1 VLLGD
6 VITLVVLVVS
16 VADLVTL
23 LFVGRVTLFVV
34 DRLVDCFVR
43 SLALETQLVINTF
56 DGKGWD
62 RFTLP
67 QIFMKNL
74 CILVHIVHKNKVRK
88 IEKIAFFN

>member
-1 VLLGD
+1 MLLGD

-43 SLALETQLVINTF
+43 SLALETQLIIKTF
-56 DGKGWD
+56 DGMGWD
-62 RFTLP
+62 GFTLP
-67 QIFMKNL
+67 KFFMKNL
-74 CILVHIVHKNKVRK
+74 CILVHIVPKNTVRK
-88 IEKIAFFN
+88 FEKIAFFN